1 MINYYSF
8 VPTMA
13 ILSKTWW
20 RSLVKGDGSP
30 DILPQDGDN
39 DQLKASEAEDDFLF
53 ADLESSYNL
62 ADSDVEAPPREES
75 GEDSQ
80 SDRGRNLTRGGR
92 RDGGRRENSGREA
105 GREGSRDR
113 REPREESP
121 PRLPARARVASAKD
135 FFSEEA
141 VYRFDLM
148 VPLQREELKGDYR
161 IEVKGNK
168 GGVWSL
174 KVDSGI
180 EIVNRREDADVVVS
194 MQQRDFVQL
203 VNGDLNPQMAI
214 LAQKMKVL
222 GNLRSVATLQS
233 LLVPPGFD

>member
-1 MINYYSF
+1 
-8 VPTMA
+8 MA

-30 DILPQDGDN
+30 EGEVNSSGEEGD
-39 DQLKASEAEDDFLF
+39 QATVKAEDDFLF
-53 ADLESSYNL
+53 ADLEV
-62 ADSDVEAPPREES
+62 SDTPVEGDVVAGLDEGS
-75 GEDSQ
+75 GEEPFP
-80 SDRGRNLTRGGR
+80 GR
-92 RDGGRRENSGREA
+92 RRTRSRGQRERGP
-105 GREGSRDR
+105 RDR
-113 REPREESP
+113 RGTEERREAREDAP
-121 PRLPARARVASAKD
+121 PRLPPRAKVASAKD

-148 VPLQREELKGDYR
+148 LPQQKEELKGDYR
-161 IEVKGNK
+161 IEIKGNK

-174 KVDSGI
+174 KIDSAL
-180 EIVNRREDADVVVS
+180 EIVNRREDADVVLS
-194 MQQRDFVQL
+194 LQQKDFIQL

-222 GNLRSVATLQS
+222 GDMRSVATLQS